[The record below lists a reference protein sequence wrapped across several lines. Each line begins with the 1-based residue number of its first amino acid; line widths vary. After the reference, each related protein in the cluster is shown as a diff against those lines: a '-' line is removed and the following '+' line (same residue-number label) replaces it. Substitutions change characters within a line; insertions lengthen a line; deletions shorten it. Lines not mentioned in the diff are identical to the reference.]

1 MLQFA
6 VDSSLSMARSSVYG
20 RAGEVAMK
28 NFVRWILTL
37 VVVCVA
43 VPAAAGKI
51 GFLDTERAV
60 KTVKEGQRQM
70 QVLDA
75 WSNQR
80 TDQVESLRDRVN
92 EIAEQINAQRTIASD
107 EVLTNLENEF
117 LQAKRSFEDA
127 GRALQRDFE
136 AKQEELFA
144 QVATRV
150 RDSAGEYAK
159 ANGFDAVLMFETV
172 PLVYVNESVIITD
185 AVIQLYNE
193 RYPVN

>member
-150 RDSAGEYAK
+150 RDLAGEYAK